1 MGELW
6 LARHGE
12 TEWSR
17 TGQHTG
23 RTDLPLTPAG
33 EARARA
39 LGEALGGRRFARVL
53 TSPLR
58 RARDT
63 CALAGYGAVAELEPE
78 LVEWDYGDYEGLRL
92 EEIRARA
99 PGWTIWTGG
108 VPGGESA
115 AQVAARAARVIARAL
130 AVGPGDGDALL
141 FGHGHAL
148 RVLAT
153 VWAGWPV
160 EAGRAL
166 ALDTATV
173 SVLGTDAHG
182 ERVIRLWNGTPPAP
196 PG

>member
-1 MGELW
+1 MPELW

-12 TEWSR
+12 TAWSK

-23 RTDLPLTPAG
+23 RTDVPLTPAG

-39 LGEALGGRRFARVL
+39 LGAILAGRRFARVL

-63 CALAGYGAVAELEPE
+63 SVLAGYGAVAVLEPD
-78 LVEWDYGDYEGLRL
+78 LAEWDYGAYEGLRT

-99 PGWTIWTGG
+99 PGWTIWTGA
-108 VPGGESA
+108 VPGGETA
-115 AQVAARAARVIARAL
+115 EEVAARAARVIGRAL
-130 AVGPGDGDALL
+130 EAGGDVLL

-153 VWAGWPV
+153 VWAGLPV
-160 EAGRAL
+160 LTGRAL

-173 SVLGTDAHG
+173 SVLGQDPHG
-182 ERVIRLWNGTPPAP
+182 ERVIRQWNAPGAPAVA
-196 PG
+196 G